1 MATSIPSTSI
11 TKFQLTS
18 APTGWTKITSY
29 NDYAIRVTTGVTSTG
44 GTRNFSAVFANQS
57 PTAAGTMGGLSLAIQ
72 PTVAG
77 NPSHSHPTLNNISS
91 VTPGG
96 PGASPLIT
104 LLTIGS
110 PVNTP
115 GQTTFP
121 ANVQPAGQG
130 AGHSHPIT
138 VPAPILTG
146 PTPLTAS
153 ADFTIRY
160 LDMIIAQ
167 RN

>member
-44 GTRNFSAVFANQS
+44 GSRNFSVVFADQS
-57 PTAAGTMGGLSLAIQ
+57 PTAGGSLGGVSLAIQ

-77 NPSHSHPTLNNISS
+77 NPSHSHPTLNNVNAVS
-91 VTPGG
+91 TGG
-96 PGASPLIT
+96 PASGPPIT
-104 LLTIGS
+104 LLTVGS

-115 GQTTFP
+115 GQTSFP

-138 VPAPILTG
+138 VPAPVSTG
-146 PTPLTAS
+146 PTALTAS
-153 ADFTIRY
+153 ANFAIRY